1 MSDKT
6 GKDEVGW
13 KTVEGLPALNG
24 EDVAV
29 FIGTCADRLSFY
41 AGQISEKGI
50 TSVVVLFDPDEPS
63 AREEAQAF
71 AEKLRRFPISP
82 LPFPRTLAVCEL
94 AQGERICES
103 VRKGL
108 CSVIAFHADTS
119 LPMPD
124 GLLSATDA
132 HDKSF
137 SPDFDDIPTVRE
149 NLARIVRSFAAP
161 PTDGMW
167 PVALL
172 TGETGVGKSFAAN
185 RIHESLRN
193 REGANVGEFVPLNC
207 GELGKEDM
215 NAELFGL
222 KGGRFTDTS
231 KEDTKGAIARA
242 KNGILFLDE
251 IGTLPLELQPRLLT
265 ALDGIYRLHGD
276 VETHKVAC
284 RFIFGTND
292 DLRKAV
298 AEGRFR
304 RDLYNRIDG
313 ISITL
318 PPVRDRIGGSRGA
331 AFLDRITESLCQK
344 YCVHLSRLAH
354 DRFMD
359 FARQYPWRGNF
370 RELRRFFARLRMTVG
385 ETGFV
390 SAAVLQGLTE
400 ELEASAGVEDAAPAT
415 AAEVGAAAACHPL
428 LRDRTD
434 LGANEKVML
443 SFAFACAAK
452 AANPSDAGRRFF
464 EGKWLA
470 NYHTEFVRKIR
481 RFGYAWDADA
491 EGHIIRRVP
500 RPA

>member
-1 MSDKT
+1 MLDKT
-6 GKDEVGW
+6 GKGKVGW
-13 KTVEGLPALNG
+13 KTVKGLPDLDG

-29 FIGTCADRLSFY
+29 FVGTCADRLSFY

-50 TSVVVLFDPDEPS
+50 TSVVVLFGPDEPS
-63 AREEAQAF
+63 AREEAQTF
-71 AEKLRRFPISP
+71 AETLRRFPISP
-82 LPFPRTLAVCEL
+82 LPFPRKLAICDL
-94 AQGERICES
+94 AQGQRICES
-103 VRKGL
+103 VRNGL
-108 CSVIAFHADTS
+108 CSVIAFHADES

-124 GLLSATDA
+124 GLLSVTDA

-172 TGETGVGKSFAAN
+172 TGETGVGKSFAAK
-185 RIHESLRN
+185 RIHEVLRK
-193 REGANVGEFVPLNC
+193 RKGATVGEFVHLNC
-207 GELGKEDM
+207 GEFGKEDM
-215 NAELFGL
+215 NAALFGL
-222 KGGRFTDTS
+222 KGGSFSGIS
-231 KEDTKGAIARA
+231 KEDRVGAIARA

-318 PPVRDRIGGSRGA
+318 PPVRDRIGGGRGA
-331 AFLDRITESLCQK
+331 AFLNRITESLCAK
-344 YCVHLSRLAH
+344 YGVRLSRLAH
-354 DRFMD
+354 DRFTD
-359 FARQYPWRGNF
+359 FARQYSWRGNF
-370 RELRRFFARLRMTVG
+370 RGLRRFFARLRMTVG
-385 ETGFV
+385 ETDFV

-400 ELEASAGVEDAAPAT
+400 ELEASAGMEDAVPAT
-415 AAEVGAAAACHPL
+415 SAEVGVAACHPL

-434 LGANEKVML
+434 LGANEKVLL

-452 AANPSDAGRRFF
+452 AATPSAAGRRFF
-464 EGKWLA
+464 EGKSLSNW
-470 NYHTEFVRKIR
+470 NKSFVAVLT
-481 RFGYAWDADA
+481 RFGYVWAANA
-491 EGHIIRRVP
+491 EGHIVRS
-500 RPA
+500 